1 MPADSSS
8 ADQEPETWGSQI
20 KYVPVRLVRGVECFK
35 TALKRHYG
43 EEVTHDIKTSHTE
56 EAVYE
61 VKAPKASTGPA
72 DLVKTLQEEDV
83 LKKEG

>member
-1 MPADSSS
+1 MPANSSS
-8 ADQEPETWGSQI
+8 ADEEPETWGSQI
-20 KYVPVRLVRGVECFK
+20 KYVPLRLVKDLLSFK

-43 EEVTHDIKTSHTE
+43 DEVTHEIKTSHTE

-61 VKAPKASTGPA
+61 VKAAKASSGPA

>member
-1 MPADSSS
+1 MPADSGS

-20 KYVPVRLVRGVECFK
+20 KYVPVRLVKDVNSFK
-35 TALKRHYG
+35 AALKKHY
-43 EEVTHDIKTSHTE
+43 EVF
-56 EAVYE
+56 YE
-61 VKAPKASTGPA
+61 VKAPKASTGPT